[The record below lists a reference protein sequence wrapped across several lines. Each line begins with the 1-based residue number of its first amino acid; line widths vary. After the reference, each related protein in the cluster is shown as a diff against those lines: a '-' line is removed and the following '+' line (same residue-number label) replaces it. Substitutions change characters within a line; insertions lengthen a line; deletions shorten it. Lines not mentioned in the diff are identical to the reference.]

1 MSDNRT
7 RVWFSLFVL
16 VVFCVGLSAGFV
28 MGRHMPLPETR
39 PGLFGDGSRGR
50 GPGFG
55 PGRGGPPPG
64 ILLDRLDRELQLT
77 ADQKRRVQTIFDER
91 RTRLQAVQ
99 RDVLARAG
107 QEQRE
112 LQAEIRKVLTPEQQQ
127 RFDRWLQEQPRGRRG
142 RGL

>member
-1 MSDNRT
+1 MSDSRT

-16 VVFCVGLSAGFV
+16 AVFCVGLAAGFV
-28 MGRHMPLPETR
+28 MGRHVPPPR
-39 PGLFGDGSRGR
+39 PGPGLFGAREG

-64 ILLDRLDRELQLT
+64 LLIDRLDRELQLT
-77 ADQKRRVQTIFDER
+77 ADQRIRVRAIFDDR
-91 RTRLQAVQ
+91 RPRLEEVQ
-99 RDVLARAG
+99 RDLLARAG

-112 LQAEIRKVLTPEQQQ
+112 LQAEIRQVLTPEQQQ

-142 RGL
+142 RGF